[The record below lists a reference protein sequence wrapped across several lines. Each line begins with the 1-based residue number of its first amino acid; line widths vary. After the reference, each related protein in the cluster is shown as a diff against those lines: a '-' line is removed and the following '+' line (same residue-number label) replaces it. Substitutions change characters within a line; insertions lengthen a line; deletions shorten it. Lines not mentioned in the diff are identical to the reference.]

1 MHGGFLSWP
10 KNCADAISLDKNCA
24 RLREKRNVENFLARS
39 RTVSRDFC
47 KVEAPFLPSYEGF
60 AGERAFTDWPFRT
73 YSFLFYGN
81 DNAPCC
87 FTPVHLQKI
96 LGKGYIETKITYRS
110 TAARGLCPANL
121 SIDRRTNCWMGMR

>member
-24 RLREKRNVENFLARS
+24 RLREKRNVENCLARS

-73 YSFLFYGN
+73 YSFLFVQRTLLFHPSTL
-81 DNAPCC
+81 AE
-87 FTPVHLQKI
+87 I

-110 TAARGLCPANL
+110 MTARGLCPANL
-121 SIDRRTNCWMGMR
+121 NIDRKTNCWMGMR